1 MNLEIDAVVSVS
13 SEALSATYNQCIA
26 RMVDFILLYLCNNEF
41 AVGGSAGFYFRHFQ
55 GLPQGHIQMFQ
66 NQRM

>member
-13 SEALSATYNQCIA
+13 SEALSATYNQCIP

-41 AVGGSAGFYFRHFQ
+41 AVSAGFYFRHFQ

-66 NQRM
+66 HQRM